1 MPTARRLNRS
11 GPYELFAPRDGFD
24 RITVLVPW
32 KRSRQN
38 IARASNATQKTGA
51 AEGDSGVHVDLY
63 IALAGLI
70 VGCAV
75 GLTGMGGGALMTPVL
90 VLLFHVQP
98 VAAVASDLVASLVM
112 KPIGAAVHAGRGTV
126 QWGLVAWL
134 AAGSVPSAFL
144 GVAFLKWIGDGTR
157 VQSIVSIML
166 GAVLL
171 VAVAALG
178 LKMLLERRSGTAPAF
193 DDVLRVKKGAT
204 LAIGAS
210 IGFIV
215 GITSVGSGT
224 LVIIL
229 LVFLY
234 PRLRG
239 SHMVGTDLAQ
249 AIPMVGSA
257 ALAHILFGD
266 FALGLTLSILI
277 GSIPGVLIGA
287 TISSYA
293 PTLFLRGV
301 LSAVL
306 LLSGLKLLTVPT
318 PVIGIVLLLSV
329 VGLLGAWFGTHL
341 RGRTFRDVFAESP
354 NATAD
359 ASHTVQA
366 EQAA

>member
-1 MPTARRLNRS
+1 
-11 GPYELFAPRDGFD
+11 
-24 RITVLVPW
+24 
-32 KRSRQN
+32 
-38 IARASNATQKTGA
+38 
-51 AEGDSGVHVDLY
+51 VHIDLY

-98 VAAVASDLVASLVM
+98 VAAVASDLVASLIM
-112 KPIGAAVHAGRGTV
+112 KPVGAAVHAGRGTV

-134 AAGSVPSAFL
+134 ALASVPSAFL
-144 GVAFLKWIGDGTR
+144 GVVFLKWIGDGTR
-157 VQSIVSIML
+157 IQTIVSVTL
-166 GAVLL
+166 GGVLL
-171 VAVAALG
+171 VAVAALV
-178 LKMLLERRSGTAPAF
+178 LKMILDHRSPRGLTVEGKLSVKTAP
-193 DDVLRVKKGAT
+193 T

-229 LVFLY
+229 LLFLY

-239 SHMVGTDLAQ
+239 SQMVGTDLAQ

-257 ALAHILFGD
+257 ALAHVLFGD
-266 FALGLTLSILI
+266 FALGLTASILI

-287 TISSYA
+287 TVSSYA
-293 PTLFLRGV
+293 PTVFLRGA

-306 LLSGLKLLTVPT
+306 LVSGLKLLSVPT
-318 PVIGIVLLLSV
+318 PILGIVLVVSV
-329 VGLLGAWFGTHL
+329 IGLAGAWAVLRL
-341 RGRTFRDVFAESP
+341 RGGTLRDVAGESS
-354 NATAD
+354 
-359 ASHTVQA
+359 ASVA
-366 EQAA
+366 VG

>member
-1 MPTARRLNRS
+1 MNSIPWTLLLAVQRLPKMVR
-11 GPYELFAPRDGFD
+11 ERQTWRVDGA
-24 RITVLVPW
+24 V
-32 KRSRQN
+32 
-38 IARASNATQKTGA
+38 
-51 AEGDSGVHVDLY
+51 EGDSQVHLDLY

-112 KPIGAAVHAGRGTV
+112 KPVGAAVHAGRGTV

-134 AAGSVPSAFL
+134 ALGSVPSAFL
-144 GVAFLKWIGDGTR
+144 GVVFLKWVGDGTR
-157 VQSIVSIML
+157 IQSIVSFTL

-171 VAVAALG
+171 VAAAALG
-178 LKMLLERRSGTAPAF
+178 LKIILDHRSPQGPG
-193 DDVLRVKKGAT
+193 VESRLRVKKAPT

-229 LVFLY
+229 LLFLY

-239 SHMVGTDLAQ
+239 SQMVGTDLAQ

-257 ALAHILFGD
+257 AIAHILFGD
-266 FALGLTLSILI
+266 FALSLTASILI

-287 TISSYA
+287 TVSSYA

-301 LSAVL
+301 LGAVL
-306 LLSGLKLLTVPT
+306 LVSGLKLLTVPT
-318 PVIGIVLLLSV
+318 SVLGLVLVLSVIGLS
-329 VGLLGAWFGTHL
+329 GAWVVVRV
-341 RGRTFRDVFAESP
+341 RGRVLRVPRES
-354 NATAD
+354 ATKVAVHMEP
-359 ASHTVQA
+359 AS
-366 EQAA
+366 ESEEAA